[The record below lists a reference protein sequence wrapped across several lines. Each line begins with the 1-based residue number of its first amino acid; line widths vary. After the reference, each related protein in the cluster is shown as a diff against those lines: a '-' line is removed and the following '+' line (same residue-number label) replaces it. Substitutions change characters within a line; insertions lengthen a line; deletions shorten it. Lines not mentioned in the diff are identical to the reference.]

1 MGYAT
6 KTPSMIVVTQFPD
19 IESLQNVLA
28 TEAAT
33 TIENLASDR
42 LEDYLVYQA
51 YPTDKYQDM
60 LSQGME

>member
-1 MGYAT
+1 
-6 KTPSMIVVTQFPD
+6 MIVVTQFPD